1 MSGSIEISAFP
12 PNRAVTIFWLT
23 EHASRLTG
31 FLIFLDPYK
40 QSQKGRV
47 FSNSITFNG
56 GRGGVVVSTLDRKVS
71 GSTMFVFPKDLCLR

>member
-1 MSGSIEISAFP
+1 MHVLNYNSTKFHGILMSGSIEISALP
-12 PNRAVTIFWLT
+12 PNHAVAIFWLT
-23 EHASRLTG
+23 EHALHLTG

-56 GRGGVVVSTLDRKVS
+56 GRGGVVVSTLDFRS
-71 GSTMFVFPKDLCLR
+71 